1 MKYLKKFEEISS
13 EYIRK
18 KVAPYHDYEEND
30 DERAGTKGKQVDR
43 LEDAAWEK
51 DEEIKRNSPEA
62 VSARETAEKSK
73 ATIAAMEE
81 EVRKNPYVKNLE
93 SSGFNIIRN
102 EDDEIYEEVVHAKLS
117 FYEGKP
123 VGFLLTNP
131 KTKNEASLS
140 VEEEGLSCDLTELRD
155 LCCPEYEDQHGYWGN
170 YQDANQ
176 IAILG
181 FSKYTLTNLKFILKQ
196 VFNVGNGQ
204 SVMMADR
211 DGNFKKVYDEDT
223 FGSGDSVYS
232 EEKKI
237 IKLGFPCEEFEN
249 VHWKGNN

>member
-18 KVAPYHDYEEND
+18 KVSPYHDYEEND

-43 LEDAAWEK
+43 LETAAREK

-62 VSARETAEKSK
+62 VSAREDAEKRK
-73 ATIAAMEE
+73 VTIAAMVE
-81 EVRKNPYVKNLE
+81 EVRKNPYVKKLE
-93 SSGFNIIRN
+93 ESGFNIIRN
-102 EDDEIYEEVVHAKLS
+102 EDRRINEQVVYADLS

-131 KTKNEASLS
+131 KTGNEASIS
-140 VEEEGLSCDLTELRD
+140 VEKEGLSCDLTELRD
-155 LCCPEYEDQHGYWGN
+155 LCCPEYEDQQGYWGN
-170 YQDANQ
+170 YQDAEQ

-204 SVMMADR
+204 SVMMEDR
-211 DGNFKKVYDEDT
+211 DGNFKKVQDEDT
-223 FGSGDSVYS
+223 FGSGDSVS
-232 EEKKI
+232 SKEKMI
-237 IKLGFPCEEFEN
+237 IKLGFPCEEFEDLP
-249 VHWKGNN
+249 

>member
-51 DEEIKRNSPEA
+51 DEEIKRNSPEE
-62 VSARETAEKSK
+62 VSARETVEKRK
-73 ATIAAMEE
+73 ATIATMEE
-81 EVRKNPYVKNLE
+81 EVRKNPYVKKLEE
-93 SSGFNIIRN
+93 SSFNIILN
-102 EDDEIYEEVVHAKLS
+102 EDDEVDMRSVGAKLR

-140 VEEEGLSCDLTELRD
+140 VNEEGISCDLTELRD
-155 LCCPEYEDQHGYWGN
+155 LCCPEYEDQSGYWGN
-170 YQDANQ
+170 YQEANQ

-181 FSKYTLTNLKFILKQ
+181 FDKYTLTNLKFILKQ
-196 VFNVGNGQ
+196 VFNVGNVQ

-211 DGNFKKVYDEDT
+211 DGNYKKVYDEDT

>member
-43 LEDAAWEK
+43 LASAAWEK

-62 VSARETAEKSK
+62 VSARDVEEKRK
-73 ATIAAMEE
+73 VTIAAMEE

-237 IKLGFPCEEFEN
+237 IKLEFL
-249 VHWKGNN
+249 

>member
-18 KVAPYHDYEEND
+18 KVSPYHDYEGND
-30 DERAGTKGKQVDR
+30 DERAGTKGNQVDR
-43 LEDAAWEK
+43 LETAAREK

-62 VSARETAEKSK
+62 VSAREDAEKRK
-73 ATIAAMEE
+73 VTIAAMVE
-81 EVRKNPYVKNLE
+81 EVRKNPYVKKLE
-93 SSGFNIIRN
+93 ESGFNIIRN
-102 EDDEIYEEVVHAKLS
+102 EDRRIYEQVVHAKLS

-131 KTKNEASLS
+131 KTQNEASLS
-140 VEEEGLSCDLTELRD
+140 VEKEGLSCDLTELRD

-170 YQDANQ
+170 YQDAEQ

-204 SVMMADR
+204 SVMMEDR
-211 DGNFKKVYDEDT
+211 DGNFKKVQDEDT
-223 FGSGDSVYS
+223 FGSRDSVS
-232 EEKKI
+232 SKEKV
-237 IKLGFPCEEFEN
+237 IKLGFPCEEFEDLS
-249 VHWKGNN
+249 